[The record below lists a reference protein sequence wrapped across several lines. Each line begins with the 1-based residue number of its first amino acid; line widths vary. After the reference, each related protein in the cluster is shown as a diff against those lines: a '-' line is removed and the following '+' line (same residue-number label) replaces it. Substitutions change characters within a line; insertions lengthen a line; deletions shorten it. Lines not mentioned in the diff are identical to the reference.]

1 MLGIVGNVPINKQK
15 QQTYNIDTNE
25 INQNMIV
32 IDTNI
37 NIRASVGINGDKTE
51 HVFSNLGSTEDYNF
65 KWQDIK
71 KNLNFILLKGSFEWN
86 DYSSTYRS
94 VEIFLD
100 KKEENDQVI
109 TYWKYEPH
117 GSKTGWAHQNG
128 TITLEFNILKIND
141 GFADL
146 NLKIWVNADY
156 YGAVHENNTYALVST
171 IELKN

>member
-1 MLGIVGNVPINKQK
+1 MRGIVGNAPINKQK

-37 NIRASVGINGDKTE
+37 NIRASVGITGDKTE

-86 DYSSTYRS
+86 DYSSSYRS

-100 KKEENDQVI
+100 KKEETDQVI
-109 TYWKYEPH
+109 TYWKSEPH
-117 GSKTGWAHQNG
+117 GSKTGWDHQNG
-128 TITLEFNILKIND
+128 TIILEFNILKRND

-146 NLKIWVNADY
+146 NLKILVSADS
-156 YGAVHENNTYALVST
+156 YGAVHENNTYALFST